1 MKIKD
6 ILGEDGE
13 TTPGTVEAPPQNGQL
28 KIKTASG
35 EINADAGQVKT
46 GPNGKPQITVPSV
59 NAGDQINIVK
69 SDQATAEDSEDEQD
83 PDLIAGGN
91 HPVGND
97 GTDKFIDDVR
107 DAASELAQGY
117 GAEQHGRSERH
128 SGVMSPIR
136 ESDNVLLDKMLTIAG
151 LR

>member
-28 KIKTASG
+28 KIKTATG

-46 GPNGKPQITVPSV
+46 GPDGKPQITVPSV
-59 NAGDQINIVK
+59 NAGDAINIVK
-69 SDQATAEDSEDEQD
+69 SDQTTSEESEED
-83 PDLIAGGN
+83 PDLADDPHN
-91 HPVGND
+91 HDVSND

-107 DAASELAQGY
+107 DAASELAQGH
-117 GAEQHGRSERH
+117 GSEQQDRPRH
-128 SGVMSPIR
+128 DSAIMSPIS
-136 ESDNVLLDKMLTIAG
+136 ESDKVLLDKMLSIAG